1 MKKLL
6 QRTTTT
12 TTTTNKLKNVV
23 GQAEKDFQ
31 SDDSTRKKPIY
42 YDNISMM
49 FLIKY
54 NSNNVYVGGLDWT
67 GLDWTGL
74 DWTGL
79 DWTGLD
85 RFIYIF

>member
-1 MKKLL
+1 
-6 QRTTTT
+6 
-12 TTTTNKLKNVV
+12 V

-85 RFIYIF
+85 WTGLDWTGLDWIDLFIYFNNTINE

>member
-1 MKKLL
+1 
-6 QRTTTT
+6 
-12 TTTTNKLKNVV
+12 
-23 GQAEKDFQ
+23 
-31 SDDSTRKKPIY
+31 
-42 YDNISMM
+42 MM

-85 RFIYIF
+85 WTGLDRFIYIF